1 MGRTKKAVVYSSL
14 GLGAVFL
21 ILMSFA
27 SSGYGYMGYNGYGH
41 GPSFWYWGG
50 PNVYHGR
57 DVRNGS
63 VSGSG
68 GFGGGPGAGK

>member
-1 MGRTKKAVVYSSL
+1 MNRTRKAVIFSSL

-21 ILMSFA
+21 VLTSFA
-27 SSGYGYMGYNGYGH
+27 SAGYGYMGYNGYGH

-50 PNVYHGR
+50 PNIYHNR

-63 VSGSG
+63 INGSNNR
-68 GFGGGPGAGK
+68 GGGPGTGK